1 MTKLNIDRDEIKEK
15 LNVLRVYLTITLAT
29 GTTGIAWVTQN
40 VNAPKESIL
49 MVGIFI
55 SSTLIFSVLVEKKIH
70 KLINL
75 FKQI

>member
-15 LNVLRVYLTITLAT
+15 LNVLRVYLIITLAT
-29 GTTGIAWVTQN
+29 GITVIAWLTQN
-40 VNAPKESIL
+40 INAPKESVLI
-49 MVGIFI
+49 VGIFI